1 MTPTMA
7 RLITSHVFIDGI
19 RMHARHGVLPQERL
33 TGNDYT
39 IDVDAEYDV
48 SAAMRTDQVDDT
60 LNYASVFSAVKA
72 EMSVP
77 SQLIE
82 HVAGRI
88 ADRLL
93 EDFPAIKMLKIRIR
107 KENPPMGADCDGA
120 GVEICA
126 VREKTN

>member
-1 MTPTMA
+1 MA
-7 RLITSHVFIDGI
+7 QLITSHVFIDGI
-19 RMHARHGVLPQERL
+19 RMHARHGVLAQERL

-48 SAAMRTDQVDDT
+48 SAAMRSDQVDDT
-60 LNYASVFSAVKA
+60 LNYASVFDAVKA
-72 EMSVP
+72 EMYIP

-93 EDFPAIKMLKIRIR
+93 QDFPSIKSLKIRIR
-107 KENPPMGADCDGA
+107 KDNPPMGADCDGA

-126 VREKTN
+126 AREKTN

>member
-1 MTPTMA
+1 MT

-19 RMHARHGVLPQERL
+19 RMHARHGVLAQERI

-48 SAAMRTDQVDDT
+48 SAAMRSDQVDDT
-60 LNYASVFSAVKA
+60 LNYASVFNIVKT
-72 EMSVP
+72 EMNIP

-93 EDFPAIKMLKIRIR
+93 EDFPDIKSLKIKIR

-120 GVEICA
+120 GVEIRA
-126 VREKTN
+126 AREKN

>member
-1 MTPTMA
+1 MT

-19 RMHARHGVLPQERL
+19 RMHARHGVLAQERL

-48 SAAMRTDQVDDT
+48 SAAMRSDQVDDT
-60 LNYASVFSAVKA
+60 LNYASVFNIVKT
-72 EMSVP
+72 EMNIP

-88 ADRLL
+88 ADHLMK
-93 EDFPAIKMLKIRIR
+93 DFPAIKSLKIRIR

-120 GVEICA
+120 GVEIS
-126 VREKTN
+126 VTHQKTN

>member
-1 MTPTMA
+1 MTQF
-7 RLITSHVFIDGI
+7 ITSHVFIDNI
-19 RMHARHGVLPQERL
+19 RIHARHGVLPQERL

-48 SAAMRTDQVDDT
+48 SAAMQSDKVDDT
-60 LNYASVFSAVKA
+60 LNYASVFNIVKT
-72 EMSVP
+72 EMSIP

-88 ADRLL
+88 ADHLMG
-93 EDFPAIKMLKIRIR
+93 DFPAIKSLKIRIR

-120 GVEICA
+120 GVEIS
-126 VREKTN
+126 VVH